1 MNLKQTMIILVFSLP
16 LLLAACIPAAPTPT
30 ATNTPTLTHTTTP
43 TPTNTPTPTPTAT
56 HTPMPTPTATDTPTP
71 LPFQAKISSPSDGER
86 VSTNPEVVA
95 EYKNIPTDR
104 YLWVAV
110 RIPKVR
116 PTGLIYPQLK
126 DMQLPPHLV
135 GTGIYHTYAALGGK
149 EDVGDPFNIIVL
161 LADQAANDQITAYAK
176 ACSFLVNAC
185 TGMPLPETGVEI
197 LDFITVVRK

>member
-1 MNLKQTMIILVFSLP
+1 MSLKQVMITLGFSLP
-16 LLLAACIPAAPTPT
+16 LLLVACLPTPAPT
-30 ATNTPTLTHTTTP
+30 ATNTPTLTHTPTP
-43 TPTNTPTPTPTAT
+43 TPTNTPTPTPTT
-56 HTPMPTPTATDTPTP
+56 TDTPTP
-71 LPFQAKISSPSDGER
+71 PPSQAKISSPIDGER

-95 EYKNIPTDR
+95 EYKNIPNDH

-110 RIPKVR
+110 HIPKVR

-149 EDVGDPFNIIVL
+149 EDAGDPFNIIVL

-176 ACSFLVNAC
+176 ACSFMPNAC
-185 TGMPLPETGVEI
+185 TGMPLPETGIQI
-197 LDFITVVRK
+197 LDFITVNRK